1 MGEEEKE
8 YPSEIELKEDSKKEV
23 NLSME
28 RSRKNGKTALFV
40 LVLFAML
47 FSFALGGAA
56 CYVYYFSYPGLQFL
70 KRETQG
76 TQKEEINLARVSKK
90 LGELQDLIQ
99 KYYLYTENGI
109 NAENDIYK
117 GLLNSLLEDDPYA
130 AYYTK
135 EEIDETINQQKGVY
149 QGIGATVSESE
160 EGPKVEFVYPDS
172 PAEKGGL
179 QAGDVI
185 LRVDGISVK
194 DLSLTYIVE
203 NLVKGVEGSSLE
215 MIVKRNGEELT
226 LRITRGKVVIP
237 AVEYGDPAEMLKDD
251 SLPKG
256 KIGYLSL
263 RGFYMEAVDEFI
275 SQYEEKVDGKDE
287 ALIIDLRG
295 NPGGDVEA
303 ATKLLDYFLPD
314 HLSKPEKKATEESG
328 AIQSKTD
335 REFKAGDTLLLYTED
350 KNGNGKD
357 WYCEDGHEVDMPIV
371 ILVNQNSASASELFS
386 GAMQDYGRAIVVGTQ
401 SFGKGIVQTVRSFP
415 DGSAV
420 EFTTHYYFTPAGRN
434 IHKVGITPD
443 IKVEIPEADSNSYV
457 QDRAKD
463 SQLKKAAETLFTN
476 FIHG

>member
-1 MGEEEKE
+1 
-8 YPSEIELKEDSKKEV
+8 
-23 NLSME
+23 
-28 RSRKNGKTALFV
+28 
-40 LVLFAML
+40 
-47 FSFALGGAA
+47 
-56 CYVYYFSYPGLQFL
+56 
-70 KRETQG
+70 
-76 TQKEEINLARVSKK
+76 
-90 LGELQDLIQ
+90 
-99 KYYLYTENGI
+99 
-109 NAENDIYK
+109 
-117 GLLNSLLEDDPYA
+117 
-130 AYYTK
+130 
-135 EEIDETINQQKGVY
+135 
-149 QGIGATVSESE
+149 
-160 EGPKVEFVYPDS
+160 
-172 PAEKGGL
+172 
-179 QAGDVI
+179 
-185 LRVDGISVK
+185 
-194 DLSLTYIVE
+194 
-203 NLVKGVEGSSLE
+203 
-215 MIVKRNGEELT
+215 
-226 LRITRGKVVIP
+226 
-237 AVEYGDPAEMLKDD
+237 
-251 SLPKG
+251 
-256 KIGYLSL
+256 
-263 RGFYMEAVDEFI
+263 MEAVDEFI

-457 QDRAKD
+457 QDRTKD
-463 SQLKKAAETLFTN
+463 SQLKKAAETLYTN